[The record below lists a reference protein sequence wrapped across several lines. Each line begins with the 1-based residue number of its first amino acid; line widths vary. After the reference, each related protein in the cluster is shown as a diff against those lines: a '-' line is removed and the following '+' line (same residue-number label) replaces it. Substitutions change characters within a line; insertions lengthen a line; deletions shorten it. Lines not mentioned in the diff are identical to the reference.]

1 MHDFYLQTS
10 CSVSIHCFFFT
21 ATAEIASISF
31 ANKKYRIGA
40 DFCVERG
47 TDEIVELSCDVLGE
61 DLSEHVSIPYPTPS
75 RKWYKDGVLLYS
87 VDKLGG
93 SVYRGRNSNFFNG
106 ENGILEYGIV
116 EPSPLYTSSDGQIVL
131 AFEASELA
139 FPEFA
144 PDGTTDETVVDDVFK
159 ALTGTWRCEVENM
172 LGVQFAETVI
182 TEC

>member
-1 MHDFYLQTS
+1 MD
-10 CSVSIHCFFFT
+10 
-21 ATAEIASISF
+21 
-31 ANKKYRIGA
+31 
-40 DFCVERG
+40 RG
-47 TDEIVELSCDVLGE
+47 TDDIIEISCDVLGE
-61 DLSEHVSIPYPTPS
+61 DLTEFISISYPTPS

-93 SVYRGRNSNFFNG
+93 SVYRGRNNRFFYGQNA
-106 ENGILEYGIV
+106 ILTYGIV
-116 EPSPLYTSSDGQIVL
+116 EPSPLYTASDGQIVL

-144 PDGTTDETVVDDVFK
+144 PDGTTNETVVDDVFD

-172 LGVQFAETVI
+172 LGRWMAETII